1 MFFFYQKELCKSF
14 PLVNKD
20 FFPKLQTMYVLVCQK
35 SEQLTV
41 IRSCMNATLGV
52 PKFQRTPSVCN
63 AIDIL
68 QNFFA
73 RISKM

>member
-1 MFFFYQKELCKSF
+1 MFFSIKKNCVKVF
-14 PLVNKD
+14 PLSTKIFSQNYID
-20 FFPKLQTMYVLVCQK
+20 YVLVCQK

-52 PKFQRTPSVCN
+52 PKFQRTSSGCN

-68 QNFFA
+68 HNFFA
-73 RISKM
+73 RISKI